1 MKLLYYGVPL
11 YYVIRR
17 SQLLDIRL
25 WIPYLR
31 CISSL
36 VKRSNFFLWPVINWQ
51 RKIDINQIKRKNL
64 TFSTSFLVKT
74 SSNFVIHI
82 SDITS
87 SDLRKSV
94 IWIRFSF
101 TGSKKSVKLQIFHFQ
116 LFNFSQ
122 ESHFLTKGNVKLRLS
137 VSTPELSLGC
147 KAGTE
152 RTHARTEF
160 GM

>member
-1 MKLLYYGVPL
+1 MKLLSYGVPL

-25 WIPYLR
+25 WIPYSR
-31 CISSL
+31 CILSL

-64 TFSTSFLVKT
+64 TFSTNFHVKK

-87 SDLRKSV
+87 SDLRNSV

-101 TGSKKSVKLQIFHFQ
+101 TESKKSVKLQIFHFQ
-116 LFNFSQ
+116 PFNFSQ
-122 ESHFLTKGNVKLRLS
+122 ESHFLCFDFYKG
-137 VSTPELSLGC
+137 EC
-147 KAGTE
+147 KAETE